1 LQGQPC
7 GAVSLDGLNTKEGNI
22 MTYLE
27 SADGVMIT
35 KQRAF
40 AELTKHGTDPAEYES
55 FLMDIIGYPDT
66 VLDSEGNIISINA
79 QDVLFWLGY

>member
-1 LQGQPC
+1 
-7 GAVSLDGLNTKEGNI
+7 
-22 MTYLE
+22 MTYLD

-40 AELTKHGTDPAEYES
+40 AELDKHGVPSDDRES

-66 VLDSEGNIISINA
+66 VLDDEGNIQSINA